1 MLDAI
6 ISVRYDFFIPLNS
19 EKVINLHRL
28 KKLFWMHKKDIIITM
43 LILYS
48 FYVLNNF
55 SSVIP
60 NQSGIFS
67 Y

>member
-19 EKVINLHRL
+19 EKVINFHRL

-55 SSVIP
+55 SSLIP